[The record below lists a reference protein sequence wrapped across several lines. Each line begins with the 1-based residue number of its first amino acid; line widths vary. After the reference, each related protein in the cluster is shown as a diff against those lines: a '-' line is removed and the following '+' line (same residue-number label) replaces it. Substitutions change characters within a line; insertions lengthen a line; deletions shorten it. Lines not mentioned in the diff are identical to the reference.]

1 MISSEL
7 RQAVIVA
14 RATVQ
19 LEREWSM
26 MNSIPEGAAAPSGM
40 EAPAEYLELLPAANG
55 GIFGRIVVFDA
66 KTVGKMQFYADETQ
80 GAPVPLGHE
89 SWFCFGKVNE
99 DPLFINQKD
108 GSVWGF
114 PDTGIIWWQ
123 SDTFERLADNLNG
136 FLMEY
141 AFGHGYRSLSDAPED
156 DQWWRLLMRMES
168 AE

>member
-1 MISSEL
+1 MISPEL
-7 RQAVIVA
+7 RQAVVAA

-26 MNSIPEGAAAPSGM
+26 MNSIPEGVTAPSGM

-55 GIFGRIVVFDA
+55 GIFGRIVIFDV
-66 KTVGKMQFYADETQ
+66 KTVGKMQFYADETE
-80 GAPVPLGHE
+80 GSPVPLDRE

-108 GSVWGF
+108 GSIWGF
-114 PDTGIIWWQ
+114 PDMGIIWWQ
-123 SDTFERLADNLNG
+123 SDTFERLTDNLND

-141 AFGHGYRSLSDAPED
+141 AFGRGYRSLSGAPED

-168 AE
+168 TE